1 VILSRLSRA
10 VREQNWFAV
19 VLEFVIV
26 VSGVLLAFQVSTWS
40 QEAADRAYARDIL
53 ARLHGE
59 LRAISN
65 VRAMTIDRFTEQ
77 LQHLIA
83 ARPIVMGMVET
94 DELTQDQCSI
104 IASASLYVGNAPDSF
119 PSLDEL
125 ITSGALESIRS
136 EDLRKAAMEL
146 YSKRS
151 AVRTSAAESLNR
163 VTDLAID
170 YPDAV
175 QRILIPDP
183 EEDDDGWDIS
193 AACNLAAM
201 RASKGFQAAFL
212 ANFNAYRGRVE
223 FVLLFLDDA
232 IETLREA
239 LEAELDLPTEDVAE
253 PAS

>member
-1 VILSRLSRA
+1 MILSRLSRA

-53 ARLHGE
+53 VRLHGE

-65 VRAMTIDRFTEQ
+65 VRAISIDRLTEQ

-94 DELTQDQCSI
+94 DELSQDQCSI
-104 IASASLYVGNAPDSF
+104 IGSAHLYVGNAPDSF

-125 ITSGALESIRS
+125 MTSGALESIRS

-151 AVRTSAAESLNR
+151 AVRASAAESLNR

-175 QRILIPDP
+175 WMTLIPDP
-183 EEDDDGWDIS
+183 EEDDDGWDPS
-193 AACNLAAM
+193 AVCSLAAM

-253 PAS
+253 PAP